1 MRIGLALAA
10 IACYGAH
17 ASVHLWRGEPYD
29 LLWGC
34 HLAVLLVAAGLLL
47 RNSMVNAMG
56 VLWACFGLPIWLLYT
71 FTGGEFMPTATLTH
85 LGALIIGTAGV
96 RILGWPRGTV
106 WTAMAG
112 YVALWIVTRLATPA
126 TANVNLAF
134 RVYPGWE
141 DRFATYPL
149 YLATLFVL
157 GIGIFTLADA
167 VFRHI
172 PRPERPA
179 RAAA

>member
-47 RNSMVNAMG
+47 RNATLNGVG
-56 VLWACFGLPIWLLYT
+56 VLWSCFGLPIWLLYT

-85 LGALIIGTAGV
+85 LGALIIGTTGV
-96 RILGWPRGTV
+96 RILGWPRGAA
-106 WTAMAG
+106 WKAMAG
-112 YVALWIVTRLATPA
+112 YVALWIMTRLATPE
-126 TANVNLAF
+126 TANINLAF

-141 DRFATYPL
+141 GRFATYPL
-149 YLATLFVL
+149 YFATLFFL
-157 GIGIFTLADA
+157 GVAIFTIADA
-167 VFRHI
+167 LFRHI
-172 PRPERPA
+172 AGPARPA